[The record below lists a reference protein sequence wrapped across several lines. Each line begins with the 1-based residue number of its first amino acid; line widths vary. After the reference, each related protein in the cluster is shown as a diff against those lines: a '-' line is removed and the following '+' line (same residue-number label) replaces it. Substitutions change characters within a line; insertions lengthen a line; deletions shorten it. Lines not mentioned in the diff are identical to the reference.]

1 MSYFTNQS
9 AYTTLSGDVTGH
21 NQLREENKMQA
32 LITAVEAAWAVLK
45 AEILKGEAEL
55 VVIFKQLWAIDTQ
68 IVMADLQK
76 ALQGVAIQLQNEQPG
91 ISSKDM
97 FAQLLAAVT
106 TQFAS
111 LAAQLVYADIMA
123 VIAIVVKGTNAPETT
138 GNAGTVT
145 T

>member
-1 MSYFTNQS
+1 
-9 AYTTLSGDVTGH
+9 
-21 NQLREENKMQA
+21 MQA